1 MLFFKIALLASLSSC
16 AFATVFITS
25 PTANSNLEGGKK
37 TTITWQDS
45 PDKPSLAEWGLSKV
59 SIYTGNVNQQT
70 SLQEIAASV
79 DVSKI
84 NTIEFTPD
92 ASIGP
97 NGKFYFVRVESLALK
112 DSKDPKLP
120 ALAFSATFQMSN
132 MNGKFSPAVQ
142 AQVDGQSTAPVGAP
156 ATTPPKGPS
165 SASSTS
171 AATTSDAAKST
182 GATNAIGAA
191 SATQSANDNA
201 ASHTFGAS
209 GSFNVWM
216 GVLGGIAAGALFL

>member
-1 MLFFKIALLASLSSC
+1 MFFKAALLASLTAS

-25 PTANSNLEGGKK
+25 PTANSNFEGGKK
-37 TTITWQDS
+37 TTISWQDS
-45 PDKPSLAEWGLSKV
+45 PDKPSLAQWGPSKV

-70 SLQEIAASV
+70 MLQEISPNV

-97 NGKFYFVRVESLALK
+97 NGKFYFVRIESLALK

-120 ALAFSATFQMSN
+120 ALAFSATFPMSN
-132 MNGKFSPAVQ
+132 MSGKFSAAVQ
-142 AQVDGQSTAPVGAP
+142 AQVDGQSTAPVGGTPP
-156 ATTPPKGPS
+156 ATPPKSTDSATTTSGTTTS
-165 SASSTS
+165 GTSKTATNTAGAASSTQKD
-171 AATTSDAAKST
+171 TS
-182 GATNAIGAA
+182 N
-191 SATQSANDNA
+191 NA
-201 ASHTFGAS
+201 ASRALGAS

-216 GVLGGIAAGALFL
+216 GVLGGIAAGTLLL